1 MILLFVRCLQCYKGE
16 TLIYVGEG
24 QTNQAQRNHWH
35 TAEKTTN
42 VTKAMTI
49 LGSGRGGVN
58 GDNTFFDLL
67 AEKWKLEDT
76 LSLDTLPWPK
86 P

>member
-1 MILLFVRCLQCYKGE
+1 MWEKAKPTKLSE
-16 TLIYVGEG
+16 TIGI
-24 QTNQAQRNHWH
+24 QQK
-35 TAEKTTN
+35 KTTK

-67 AEKWKLEDT
+67 AEKWKLVDT